1 MLNTV
6 KKPVFQR
13 PKTIQENYDYP
24 FCAGCGHGIALRL
37 VAEVIDELGV
47 QGKTIAVASVGCSIS
62 MEKFYDLDIVG
73 SSHGRAPCVATGVK
87 RAKPDKIVFT
97 YQGDG
102 DRNERNNSYGMP
114 RRKHHNNM
122 YQ

>member
-1 MLNTV
+1 MLKEI
-6 KKPVFQR
+6 KKENKLVFSR

-24 FCAGCGHGIALRL
+24 FCAGCGHGVVLRL
-37 VAEVIDELGV
+37 IAEVIDELGI
-47 QGKTIAVASVGCSIS
+47 QGKTIAIASVGCSIS

-87 RAKPDKIVFT
+87 RAKPDRIVFT

-102 DRNERNNSYGMP
+102 DAATIGM
-114 RRKHHNNM
+114 N
-122 YQ
+122 